1 MQVLQVADREEV
13 EAVADTP
20 EPCTGILYMPLPLA
34 NVWSMYTHVYT
45 FKSFVEI
52 YFRG

>member
-20 EPCTGILYMPLPLA
+20 EPCTGILYMSLLLMCGQRTY
-34 NVWSMYTHVYT
+34 MYTHLRVL
-45 FKSFVEI
+45 
-52 YFRG
+52 